1 MRQKLNCKSRNN
13 DQFIERLAWSLTNL
27 GNYVSKFSKLILE
40 VNCVVDALKGKKKN
54 YSKQGWKISITCV
67 TNGIE
72 SEREK
77 KNLQ

>member
-27 GNYVSKFSKLILE
+27 GNCVKILEIDFRSKLCRGRIKRE
-40 VNCVVDALKGKKKN
+40 KKN